1 VLDETVPLKPS
12 YTRVWPVALILWLV
26 RLARGDKEGAA
37 DANGNGV
44 EVEEGEDSE
53 VASDGVSDEPKV
65 KVSSGT
71 AVPAAKTG
79 GRRRKGGKR

>member
-1 VLDETVPLKPS
+1 M
-12 YTRVWPVALILWLV
+12 WPVALILWLV

-44 EVEEGEDSE
+44 EGEEGEEDGE
-53 VASDGVSDEPKV
+53 VVSDGASDEPKV